1 MRTFKKIAGT
11 SIFAFTVL
19 MFINPINMMYRQVR
33 YSLFHVMGHILV
45 APLGAV
51 QFKMYLLAEILT
63 ESPIQLEDVGK
74 CFSYIINDNWNGE
87 LANMTQGS
95 MADKHFKI

>member
-1 MRTFKKIAGT
+1 
-11 SIFAFTVL
+11 
-19 MFINPINMMYRQVR
+19 
-33 YSLFHVMGHILV
+33 
-45 APLGAV
+45 
-51 QFKMYLLAEILT
+51 MYLLAEILT